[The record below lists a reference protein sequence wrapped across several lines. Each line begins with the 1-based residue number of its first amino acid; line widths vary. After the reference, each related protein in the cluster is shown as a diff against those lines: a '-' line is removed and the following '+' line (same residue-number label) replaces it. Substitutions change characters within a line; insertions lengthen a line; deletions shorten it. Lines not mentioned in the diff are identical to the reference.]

1 MNIAKP
7 LSTPQHRH
15 AAGFSLPAPAKL
27 NLFLHITGRR
37 PDGYHLLQT
46 VFQFIEE
53 ADTLHFSLRDDGQIT
68 LSPELTGVPAEQNL
82 IVRAARLL
90 QAESAC
96 TQGADI
102 RLEKRLPMG
111 GGIGGGSSDAATAL
125 LGLNRLWNLQLDETR
140 LAALGLKLGADV
152 PVFVRGRAAF
162 AEGVGEHLTPVEIPE
177 PHYLVLTPKAHVST
191 AEVFNHADL
200 TRSTPAI
207 TLAAFLR
214 GSLGSPG
221 GEIPASLRN
230 DCENVVRKLAPE
242 VDAALLWLGLHGPA
256 KMTGTGACCFLE
268 CADRE
273 SAVALLA
280 QSPIPGFVTH
290 GRNRSPAH
298 IALDALA

>member
-140 LAALGLKLGADV
+140 LATLGLKLGADV

-177 PHYLVLTPKAHVST
+177 PYYLVLTPKAHVST

-214 GSLGSPG
+214 AAPG
-221 GEIPASLRN
+221 QNLHN
-230 DCENVVRKLAPE
+230 DCENVVRKQAPE
-242 VDAALLWLGLHGPA
+242 VDKALSWLASHGPA
-256 KMTGTGACCFLE
+256 RMTGTGACCFLE

-280 QSPIPGFVTH
+280 QSPIPGFVTR